1 MADEFT
7 PPFATVAVPA
17 RHGSAFKPFG
27 GIERGKLKV
36 SGKLRIF
43 GDVMTHDAHCETC
56 GSLLYSIVSEGT
68 RAHVTYGTL
77 IDAPTLEPTAHIFV
91 GSKAP
96 WYTIRD
102 ALPQYPE
109 FPPECAC
116 RPSVCRK
123 LFVNTGS
130 AVSLGR
136 VADQARFAVATCG
149 GQLGGR
155 GA

>member
-1 MADEFT
+1 MSRTLKGSCLCGAVTYTVADEFSYALICHCSQCRR
-7 PPFATVAVPA
+7 AT
-17 RHGSAFKPFG
+17 GSAFKPFG
-27 GIERGKLKV
+27 GIERGKLEV

-109 FPPECAC
+109 FPPE
-116 RPSVCRK
+116 
-123 LFVNTGS
+123 
-130 AVSLGR
+130 
-136 VADQARFAVATCG
+136 
-149 GQLGGR
+149 
-155 GA
+155 